1 MTGDGAP
8 PRRRQVRRALLV
20 GALLSAATGMP
31 PSLAAVAGE
40 YQVKAAYLSKF
51 GNYVEWPGGLP
62 APGGEQKFEIGVVAS
77 EAVADELAE
86 AAKGQLVAGRPIAV
100 RRLAPG
106 ETLTGPGVVF
116 VARTHSAR
124 AAETLAA
131 VKGRPV
137 LTVTESEA
145 AAASG
150 SMINFVVVDDKVR
163 FDIELGAVERSPLR
177 LSARLLGVARAVKG
191 KAL

>member
-1 MTGDGAP
+1 MTEAGALQL
-8 PRRRQVRRALLV
+8 RRQRLMAVLACV
-20 GALLSAATGMP
+20 VAATTGLP
-31 PSLAAVAGE
+31 EAQAALAGE
-40 YQVKAAYLSKF
+40 YQVKAAYLCKF
-51 GNYVEWPGGLP
+51 GNYVEWPGAA
-62 APGGEQKFEIGVVAS
+62 APGADQKFEIGVVAGD
-77 EAVADELAE
+77 AVVDELVE
-86 AAKGQLVAGRPIAV
+86 AAKGQLVAGRPISV

-106 ETLTGPGVVF
+106 ETLAGPGVVF
-116 VARTHSAR
+116 VARAHGAR
-124 AAETLAA
+124 LAETLAA

-137 LTVTESEA
+137 LTVTESDADA

-163 FDIELGAVERSPLR
+163 FDIELAAVERSPLK